1 MTEVTDTD
9 EKHKVLNE
17 CNNEISELKSCY
29 LTGQDEEFDDVIENA
44 SLVSNNQLNLFND
57 YVLKDEQITP
67 TKQLSKPRSSSS
79 ILSICFP
86 LQKTIAERT
95 KLNPQKRKQEQD

>member
-9 EKHKVLNE
+9 EMHKMLKE
-17 CNNEISELKSCY
+17 CSIEINELKSFY
-29 LTGQDEEFDDVIENA
+29 LTGQDEDFDDVIENA
-44 SLVSNNQLNLFND
+44 SLVSKNQLNLFND

-67 TKQLSKPRSSSS
+67 TKQISKPGSSSS